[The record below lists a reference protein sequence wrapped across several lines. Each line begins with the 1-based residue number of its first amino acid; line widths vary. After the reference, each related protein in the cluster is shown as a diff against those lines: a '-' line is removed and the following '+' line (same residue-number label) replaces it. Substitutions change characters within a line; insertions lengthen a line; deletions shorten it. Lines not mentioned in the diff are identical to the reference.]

1 LEALP
6 AHILKL
12 EMALLDNQVRSDP
25 DRFGQLLDDTFF
37 EFGKSGG
44 SFTKDDC
51 MDAGSLGSVRLSI
64 SQFRLQ
70 SIGEHAVL
78 AVYRTVEK
86 ETGKAANR
94 SSIWKSDGIRWKMI
108 FHQGTPVPG
117 NEEVAES

>member
-1 LEALP
+1 MEALT

-12 EMALLDNQVRSDP
+12 EMDLLDNQVRSDP
-25 DRFGQLLDDTFF
+25 TRFGPLLDDTFF

-51 MDAGSLGSVRLSI
+51 MRAGSLGSVRLSI

-70 SIGEHAVL
+70 SIGDRAVL
-78 AVYRTVEK
+78 AVYRTVDE

-94 SSIWKSDGIRWKMI
+94 SSIWKSDGNRWKMI
-108 FHQGTPVPG
+108 FHQGTPAPG